1 MSLPSRLE
9 ADRDAALRKASD
21 RERLLT
27 ELQRTKTLKEKLEE
41 LCRSLQKQNR
51 DVAEAE
57 QAKRQELNDKFKTS
71 IDDISSKLQTQSEM
85 HKDNELLTQ
94 RLALVT
100 KQSELRDQQQAAEL
114 KAKALEAELLDTK
127 LRQAAAQLELARA
140 EQERSAQTETELRTQ
155 LCTYMEK
162 FAGFQETLESSNE
175 TFTTF
180 KKEMDKMTRRIKKL
194 EREKLELRKK
204 TDASDVRRLVV
215 VVRLS
220 QKRCTDMGLSQV
232 TLIEMATEKQAH
244 AAQLGA
250 AQKKASQLEAL
261 CRTLQGQLK
270 AARGEC
276 SGAVSA
282 ADQGAAP
289 VSDTTASG

>member
-1 MSLPSRLE
+1 MRKQCASRRLSASLALIVSLPSRLE

-57 QAKRQELNDKFKTS
+57 QAKRQELNDKFKSS

-114 KAKALEAELLDTK
+114 KAKALEASSV
-127 LRQAAAQLELARA
+127 AACFARHCVTWA
-140 EQERSAQTETELRTQ
+140 LMVRWPPWTWMCYSAL
-155 LCTYMEK
+155 
-162 FAGFQETLESSNE
+162 
-175 TFTTF
+175 
-180 KKEMDKMTRRIKKL
+180 
-194 EREKLELRKK
+194 
-204 TDASDVRRLVV
+204 
-215 VVRLS
+215 
-220 QKRCTDMGLSQV
+220 
-232 TLIEMATEKQAH
+232 
-244 AAQLGA
+244 
-250 AQKKASQLEAL
+250 
-261 CRTLQGQLK
+261 
-270 AARGEC
+270 
-276 SGAVSA
+276 
-282 ADQGAAP
+282 
-289 VSDTTASG
+289 